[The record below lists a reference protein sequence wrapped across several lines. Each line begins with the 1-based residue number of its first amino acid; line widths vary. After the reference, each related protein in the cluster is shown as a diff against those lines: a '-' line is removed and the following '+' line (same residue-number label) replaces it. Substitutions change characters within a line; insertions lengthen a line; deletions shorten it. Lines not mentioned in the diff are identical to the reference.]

1 MWNPNFFGEGSLTG
15 EFTLVTPM
23 VDTSLRLHFIGLK
36 LSPLNAAL
44 AWSLDRK
51 GTRCTS
57 INFFREFLD
66 LQVELEF
73 NVRECSAGVA
83 GFLLND
89 QDWYESDE
97 DWYECTNRRY
107 NPYLPIKQFSF
118 LNNLDNVSDY
128 VPWQCNDYTELET
141 IDDQELQ

>member
-1 MWNPNFFGEGSLTG
+1 MNQNWLVWNPNFFGEGSVTG

-23 VDTSLRLHFIGLK
+23 VDTTLRLHFIGLK

-51 GTRCTS
+51 ATRCTS
-57 INFFREFLD
+57 FNIFREFLD

-83 GFLLND
+83 GFLLK
-89 QDWYESDE
+89 EG
-97 DWYECTNRRY
+97 
-107 NPYLPIKQFSF
+107 
-118 LNNLDNVSDY
+118 
-128 VPWQCNDYTELET
+128 
-141 IDDQELQ
+141 